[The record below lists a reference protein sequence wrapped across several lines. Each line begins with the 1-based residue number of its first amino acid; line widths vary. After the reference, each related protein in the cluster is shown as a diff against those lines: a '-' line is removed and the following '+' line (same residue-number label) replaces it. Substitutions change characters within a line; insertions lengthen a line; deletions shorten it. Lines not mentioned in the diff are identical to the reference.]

1 MKKSIVIKG
10 LITAA
15 AIVAISAPAAASLG
29 TDKALESNSVRVSYA
44 DLNLE
49 KEAGAQTLYN
59 RLQRA
64 SKQAC
69 GVKSYRNAGSIGAK
83 TAMHR
88 CYREALS
95 ASIKKIDNDELTK
108 IHEG

>member
-1 MKKSIVIKG
+1 MKESILVKS

-15 AIVAISAPAAASLG
+15 AIIAISAPAAASLG
-29 TDKALESNSVRVSYA
+29 TDKGQEYNAVRVSYA

-49 KEAGAQTLYN
+49 NEAGAQVLYN

-69 GVKSYRNAGSIGAK
+69 GVESYKNAGSISIKAD
-83 TAMHR
+83 MQR
-88 CYREALS
+88 CYRSTLA
-95 ASIKKIDNDELTK
+95 ASVEKINSEKLTK
-108 IHEG
+108 IHAG

>member
-1 MKKSIVIKG
+1 MKESIVVKS
-10 LITAA
+10 LITAV
-15 AIVAISAPAAASLG
+15 AIFAISAPAAASLG
-29 TDKALESNSVRVSYA
+29 TDNDLNSAVRVSYA

-49 KEAGAQTLYN
+49 NAAGAQVLYS

-69 GVKSYRNAGSIGAK
+69 GVESYKNAGSISVKAD
-83 TAMHR
+83 MQR
-88 CYREALS
+88 CYRNTLAT
-95 ASIKKIDNDELTK
+95 SIEKIDSEELTK

>member
-1 MKKSIVIKG
+1 MKESILVKS

-15 AIVAISAPAAASLG
+15 AIFAISAPAAAALG
-29 TDKALESNSVRVSYA
+29 TDKGLDFNAVRVSYA

-49 KEAGAQTLYN
+49 NEAGARVLYS

-64 SKQAC
+64 SKRAC
-69 GVKSYRNAGSIGAK
+69 GVESYKNAGSIGIK
-83 TAMHR
+83 TDMQR
-88 CYREALS
+88 CYRSTLT
-95 ASIKKIDNDELTK
+95 ASVEKINREKLTK

>member
-1 MKKSIVIKG
+1 MKESIVVKG

-15 AIVAISAPAAASLG
+15 AIFAISAPAAASLG
-29 TDKALESNSVRVSYA
+29 TDKSQEKNAVRVSYA

-49 KEAGAQTLYN
+49 NAAGAQVLYS

-69 GVKSYRNAGSIGAK
+69 GVESYKNAGSIGIK
-83 TAMHR
+83 VDMQR
-88 CYREALS
+88 CYRDTLA
-95 ASIKKIDNDELTK
+95 ASVEKIDSEELTK
-108 IHEG
+108 IHES